1 MKSENILKIL
11 CFEALAFD
19 NIIAELRKEQ
29 EYLIILIVDIFVNYF
44 IFFVH

>member
-1 MKSENILKIL
+1 MKSKNILKIL

-19 NIIAELRKEQ
+19 IIAELRKEQ
-29 EYLIILIVDIFVNYF
+29 EYLIILFVYIFVNYF